1 MSEPNPFRHRLG
13 PGPMPLRALTLHAAW
28 ATMVVNGDKT
38 IEVRSRPLKYRGLLL
53 IHAAQDRPSVPG
65 AFVGVVDLYDCRP
78 LTADDQWATCLSK
91 MPAGRAWGL
100 HLRDALRLPGRM
112 RIEWRGRQGLW
123 KPERP
128 GGDPGELREVLAD
141 AFGPWGRGVAAAAER
156 AELRLIWRLG
166 TWRVHP
172 PGDPDSRLRYGFTVS
187 TPSTPSG
194 SIGVNRT
201 LEVHGSKHDG
211 GRAHREF
218 CKEKGLLIG
227 KMGDRWPAAIKARR
241 TTGVME
247 AERQVRAEAA
257 DLGMKVEREP
267 GRGWTLREADGSR
280 ETLPNLG
287 DVSERLYE
295 IKMTRETKLRVT
307 KREVTEAAVQVGLR
321 FPQEKTPEGEWVL
334 EDAAGETV
342 RTDRSLASLLQHC
355 RDHKDTLRRETA
367 DAALAVGLHL
377 KMPEPEH
384 EGAGG
389 LWLLVDAAGKTV
401 QSEWTLP
408 PLLQHC
414 RDRQTAAAEAT
425 WGYRGAERLCE
436 VAERAGAADQ
446 PEPETTPETEPETAG
461 PPAASLHPRHEEIC
475 AAEATWGAREADR
488 LYGGEL
494 PYDRERVTAEVA
506 HYLGQGALSI
516 LAAGQRLIQL
526 KEHEPHGEWL
536 GLLERIGIGRA
547 TAGNMMRAA
556 RKFLDGPNSE
566 LVCNL
571 KSPTALYELALMD
584 DEDLAELREG
594 GTIAG
599 ATLEDIQRMTPTE
612 LRETLRRERQERRE
626 REKAQ
631 RDRSKNKDDRIRNL
645 EGQTDDLH
653 RRLRDARTPG
663 RKTWSEDEMDLLTE
677 CARTGMELEAAFSNC
692 QAVIWRLQKLAEQ
705 EDGRAQELNTAPA
718 GEKLL
723 HVRAQLDAIASSARR
738 AVDAMDEQL
747 SDHLATER
755 QPPTTSSPGTVP

>member
-1 MSEPNPFRHRLG
+1 MRRAPLLQLAG
-13 PGPMPLRALTLHAAW
+13 TAPLRALTIYEAW
-28 ATMVVNGDKT
+28 ASAILNGKKT
-38 IEVRSRPLKYRGLLL
+38 IEVRPRPLKYRGLLL
-53 IHAAQDRPSVPG
+53 IHEAQERPSVPG
-65 AFVGVVDLYDCRP
+65 AVIGIADLYDCRP
-78 LTADDQWATCLSK
+78 LTADDLRAALLPE

-100 HLRDALRLPGRM
+100 HLRSALRLPGRM

-123 KPERP
+123 RPERRA
-128 GGDPGELREVLAD
+128 GGDPGELREVLTE
-141 AFGPWGRGVAAAAER
+141 AFGPWGRRVAAAAER
-156 AELRLIWRLG
+156 AELRLSWRLG
-166 TWRVHP
+166 KWRLHP
-172 PGDPDSRLRYGFTVS
+172 YADPNAEPLYRTSAS
-187 TPSTPSG
+187 TPSHGDIIGTCHSVAVCG
-194 SIGVNRT
+194 S
-201 LEVHGSKHDG
+201 EQDG
-211 GRAHREF
+211 ERARREL
-218 CKEKGLLIG
+218 CKERRLLIG
-227 KMGDRWPAAIKARR
+227 TGGDKWLAAAKARR
-241 TTGVME
+241 TLGVTE

-257 DLGMKVEREP
+257 ALDMEVEREP
-267 GRGWTLREADGSR
+267 GRGWMLRGADGHREA
-280 ETLPNLG
+280 LPNLG
-287 DVSERLYE
+287 DVSERLHQ
-295 IKMTRETKLRVT
+295 IKIGRETMGRIT
-307 KREVTEAAVQVGLR
+307 KKEVSEAAHAAGL
-321 FPQEKTPEGEWVL
+321 KLSSVKNAEGEWVL
-334 EDAAGETV
+334 TDPAGETV
-342 RTDRSLASLLQHC
+342 RADSSLASLLQHC
-355 RDHKDTLRRETA
+355 RDHQAAAA
-367 DAALAVGLHL
+367 DAPRKDQGRGVGF
-377 KMPEPEH
+377 
-384 EGAGG
+384 GAE
-389 LWLLVDAAGKTV
+389 VA
-401 QSEWTLP
+401 
-408 PLLQHC
+408 
-414 RDRQTAAAEAT
+414 AAAEAVGLT
-425 WGYRGAERLCE
+425 LRRPEHGDEGWSLVAGTGETCCASHSLVDLMQFCHNYRKTA
-436 VAERAGAADQ
+436 
-446 PEPETTPETEPETAG
+446 PETAPESAPETAG
-461 PPAASLHPRHEEIC
+461 SPAVSLHPRHEEIR
-475 AAEATWGAREADR
+475 AAEEAWGAREADR

-626 REKAQ
+626 REGAQ
-631 RDRSKNKDDRIRNL
+631 RDRLKTKDERIRNL

-677 CARTGMELEAAFSNC
+677 CARTGMELEGAFSNC
-692 QAVIWRLQKLAEQ
+692 QAVIRRLQKLAEQ
-705 EDGRAQELNTAPA
+705 EDGRAQELGTAPA

-723 HVRAQLDAIASSARR
+723 HVRTQLDAIASWARR
-738 AVDAMDEQL
+738 AVDEMDEQL

-755 QPPTTSSPGTVP
+755 QPPDDIQPWDVPAGAERAGGGEDAQGDIDD